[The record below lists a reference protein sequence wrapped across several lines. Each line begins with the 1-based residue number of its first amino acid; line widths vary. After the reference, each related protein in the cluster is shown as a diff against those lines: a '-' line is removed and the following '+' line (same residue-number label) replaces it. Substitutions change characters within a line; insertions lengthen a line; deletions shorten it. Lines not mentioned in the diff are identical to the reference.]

1 MMSINLSRGYNCK
14 NDELPMICKATL
26 ANAKRDLTDFAA
38 YSPKFNE
45 PFITGFG
52 TKIGNLSQI
61 IEPRGETALLAAI
74 NQGLYET
81 MDSLI
86 KPLNY
91 LAGYLR
97 MGNGTVKISTAQY
110 GINDLRKAIKRR
122 DSEAVIKMLH
132 LVTTNNTRYAEVL
145 KSHGLTDSL
154 MEVFTNASDKLDKG
168 KQQTME
174 IRSNRKAI
182 VQNNI
187 GLFNELNDQL
197 TELLYVGKILY
208 KGVDEAKTKDYTFS
222 ELKKL
227 VRRTVQSATANV
239 KPAVTATEE
248 KN

>member
-1 MMSINLSRGYNCK
+1 MWIAASYASLSLVSLLSGLLHAGAVREYRLPAAGQGQIILALRGTTNGWEINLRDATGK
-14 NDELPMICKATL
+14 NLMPV
-26 ANAKRDLTDFAA
+26 
-38 YSPKFNE
+38 P
-45 PFITGFG
+45 G
-52 TKIGNLSQI
+52 TNS
-61 IEPRGETALLAAI
+61 
-74 NQGLYET
+74 
-81 MDSLI
+81 M
-86 KPLNY
+86 
-91 LAGYLR
+91 
-97 MGNGTVKISTAQY
+97 
-110 GINDLRKAIKRR
+110 
-122 DSEAVIKMLH
+122 
-132 LVTTNNTRYAEVL
+132 
-145 KSHGLTDSL
+145 TDSQ

-248 KN
+248 NN